1 MKHLLTALLF
11 AAASPLAIAAP
22 PPPPPPV
29 IPDAGS
35 ILRQV
40 QPVVP
45 LPPSSSATGLTIEQ
59 ESGTQMPQT
68 RSFQLKSIQIVGNT
82 AFDTETLHTLVAD
95 AEGTSLTLVQLH
107 ERVARITDYYQRHGY
122 PLARAIIPQQVIDAG
137 IVRIEIIEARYGK
150 ISLENTS
157 RVHDSLLL
165 STLSPLQGG
174 QAIGQRA
181 LDHALL
187 LLSDVPGAVV
197 NGTLKPGEAVGTSDL
212 VVNTSPGA
220 TVAGNMAVDNFG
232 NRYTGRARLGG
243 DVNFIDPLHL
253 GDVLSVSGLT
263 SGGDMNYGRVAY
275 ESVLSGE
282 GTRLGVSYSALH
294 YRLGDPLSSLDAH
307 GTAQVESTWLKHPLV
322 RSADWNLYGQ
332 FQYDHLKLDDHIDAS
347 AIKTDRHL
355 DDGVI
360 SLIGDARDTWLSGGV
375 TSWNVSFTSGAVG
388 FDNGAAQAADAATV
402 QTEGHYVKW
411 NASVYHLQNLSATT
425 TLYLAWSGQW
435 ANENL
440 DSSQQMI
447 AGGPHTVRAYDM
459 GTVSG
464 DTGNLETAEIRRD
477 LGSAWQGRW
486 QALAFIDSEQL
497 TINKHQFVAGTNS
510 VTLSGVGLGLRWA
523 GPAQWVAQTYLATHM
538 GPTPSLVES
547 PTSVR
552 LWVEISKGF

>member
-1 MKHLLTALLF
+1 MKHLFAALLF
-11 AAASPLAIAAP
+11 TAASPLAIAAP
-22 PPPPPPV
+22 PPV
-29 IPDAGS
+29 VPDAGS

-45 LPPSSSATGLTIEQ
+45 PPPASGATGLTIEQ
-59 ESGTQMPQT
+59 ESGAQMPQT
-68 RSFQLKSIQIVGNT
+68 RAFQLKSIQIVGNT
-82 AFDTETLHTLVAD
+82 AFDTQTLHTLVAD
-95 AEGTSLTLVQLH
+95 AEGTSLTLAQLH

-122 PLARAIIPQQVIDAG
+122 PLARAIIPQQIIDSG

-157 RVHDSLLL
+157 RVRDSLLL
-165 STLSPLQGG
+165 STLSPLQSG
-174 QAIGQRA
+174 QAIGQRT

-220 TVAGNMAVDNFG
+220 AVVGNLAVDNFG

-243 DVNFIDPLHL
+243 DANVIDPLHL

-275 ESVLSGE
+275 ESVLNGE

-294 YRLGDPLSSLDAH
+294 YRLGDPLSPLDAH
-307 GTAQVESTWLKHPLV
+307 GTAQVESIWLKHPLV
-322 RSADWNLYGQ
+322 RRADWNLYGQ

-388 FDNGAAQAADAATV
+388 FDNATAQAADASTV

-411 NASVYHLQNLSATT
+411 NASVYHLQNLTAAT

-435 ANENL
+435 AKENL

-459 GTVSG
+459 GALSG

-477 LGSAWQGRW
+477 LGTAWQGRW
-486 QALAFIDSEQL
+486 QSLAFIDSEQL

-510 VTLSGVGLGLRWA
+510 VTLSGAGLGLRWA
-523 GPAQWVAQTYLATHM
+523 GPARWVAQTYLATHV
-538 GPTPSLVES
+538 GPAPSLVER

-552 LWVEISKGF
+552 LWAEISKSF

>member
-1 MKHLLTALLF
+1 
-11 AAASPLAIAAP
+11 
-22 PPPPPPV
+22 
-29 IPDAGS
+29 
-35 ILRQV
+35 
-40 QPVVP
+40 
-45 LPPSSSATGLTIEQ
+45 
-59 ESGTQMPQT
+59 
-68 RSFQLKSIQIVGNT
+68 
-82 AFDTETLHTLVAD
+82 VAD

-122 PLARAIIPQQVIDAG
+122 PLARAIIPQQVIDSG

-150 ISLENTS
+150 ISLENSS

-165 STLSPLQGG
+165 STLSPLQSG

-187 LLSDVPGAVV
+187 LLSDIPGAVV

-220 TVAGNMAVDNFG
+220 SVAGNLAVDNFG

-243 DVNFIDPLHL
+243 EVNFIDPLHL
-253 GDVLSVSGLT
+253 GDELSVSGLT

-275 ESVLSGE
+275 ESVLNEE
-282 GTRLGVSYSALH
+282 GTRIGVSYSALH

-307 GTAQVESTWLKHPLV
+307 GTAQVESIWLKHPLV

-332 FQYDHLKLDDHIDAS
+332 FQYDHSTLDDHIDAS

-360 SLIGDARDTWLSGGV
+360 SLLGDARDTWLSGGV
-375 TSWNVSFTSGAVG
+375 TSWNVSFMSGAVG
-388 FDNGAAQAADAATV
+388 FDNGTAQAADAASV

-411 NASVYHLQNLSATT
+411 NASVYHLQNLSTRT

-459 GTVSG
+459 GTISG

-477 LGSAWQGRW
+477 LGTAWQGRW

-497 TINKHQFVAGTNS
+497 TINKHQFVAGSNS
-510 VTLSGVGLGLRWA
+510 LTLSGVGLGLRWA
-523 GPAQWVAQTYLATHM
+523 GPSQWVAQTYLATHL
-538 GPTPSLVES
+538 GAAPSLVES

>member
-1 MKHLLTALLF
+1 MKQLFPVLLF
-11 AAASPLAIAAP
+11 AAASPLAIAAS
-22 PPPPPPV
+22 PPPV
-29 IPDAGS
+29 PDAGS
-35 ILRQV
+35 ILLQV
-40 QPVVP
+40 QPVVSP
-45 LPPSSSATGLTIEQ
+45 PPSSNATGLTIEQ
-59 ESGTQMPQT
+59 ESGTPTPQT
-68 RSFQLKSIQIVGNT
+68 RSFQIKSIQIVGNT
-82 AFDTETLHTLVAD
+82 AFDTQTLHTLVAD

-122 PLARAIIPQQVIDAG
+122 PLARAIIPQQVIDSG
-137 IVRIEIIEARYGK
+137 IVRIEVIEARYGRV
-150 ISLENTS
+150 SLENTS
-157 RVHDSLLL
+157 RVRDSLLL
-165 STLSPLQGG
+165 STLSPLQSG

-181 LDHALL
+181 LDQSLL

-220 TVAGNMAVDNFG
+220 TVAGNLAVDNFG

-253 GDVLSVSGLT
+253 GDELTVSGLT
-263 SGGDMNYGRVAY
+263 SGGDMNYGRLAY
-275 ESVLSGE
+275 ESVLNGE

-294 YRLGDPLSSLDAH
+294 YTLGDPLSSLDAH
-307 GTAQVESTWLKHPLV
+307 GTAEVESIWLKHPLV

-332 FQYDHLKLDDHIDAS
+332 FQYDHLKLDDHIDSS

-388 FDNGAAQAADAATV
+388 IDNGAAQAADAATL

-411 NASVYHLQNLSATT
+411 NASVYHLQNLSTRT
-425 TLYLAWSGQW
+425 TLYLAWSRQW

-459 GTVSG
+459 GTISG

-477 LGSAWQGRW
+477 LGTAWQGRW

-497 TINKHQFVAGTNS
+497 TINKHQFVAGANS
-510 VTLSGVGLGLRWA
+510 VTLSGAGLGLRWA

-538 GPTPSLVES
+538 GPTPSLVEN

>member
-11 AAASPLAIAAP
+11 ASVAPLAIAA
-22 PPPPPPV
+22 PPPPV

-45 LPPSSSATGLTIEQ
+45 PPPSSSATGLTIEQ

-82 AFDTETLHTLVAD
+82 AFDTETLHTLVAE

-197 NGTLKPGEAVGTSDL
+197 NGTLKPGETIGTSDL

-220 TVAGNMAVDNFG
+220 TVAGNLAVDNFG

-263 SGGDMNYGRVAY
+263 SGGDMNYGRIAY
-275 ESVLSGE
+275 ESVLNGE

-307 GTAQVESTWLKHPLV
+307 GTAQVESIWLKHPLV

-360 SLIGDARDTWLSGGV
+360 SLIGDARDTWLSGGA

-388 FDNGAAQAADAATV
+388 FDNGVAQAADAATV

-435 ANENL
+435 ANDNL

-477 LGSAWQGRW
+477 LGTAWQGRW

-497 TINKHQFVAGTNS
+497 TINKHQFVAETNS

-523 GPAQWVAQTYLATHM
+523 GPVQWVAQTYLATHM
-538 GPTPSLVES
+538 GPAPSLVQS
-547 PTSVR
+547 PASVR

>member
-1 MKHLLTALLF
+1 MKHLFTALLF

-22 PPPPPPV
+22 PPV
-29 IPDAGS
+29 VPDAGS

-40 QPVVP
+40 QPVVTP
-45 LPPSSSATGLTIEQ
+45 PPSSSATGLTIEQ

-68 RSFQLKSIQIVGNT
+68 KSFQLKSIQIVGNT

-122 PLARAIIPQQVIDAG
+122 PLARAIIPQQVIDSG

-165 STLSPLQGG
+165 STLSPLQSG

-220 TVAGNMAVDNFG
+220 TVAGNLAVDNFG

-253 GDVLSVSGLT
+253 GDELSVSGLT

-275 ESVLSGE
+275 ESVLNGE

-307 GTAQVESTWLKHPLV
+307 GTAQVESIWLKHPLV

-411 NASVYHLQNLSATT
+411 SASIYHLQNLSATT

-447 AGGPHTVRAYDM
+447 AGGPYTVRAYDM

-464 DTGNLETAEIRRD
+464 DTGNLETAEIRRE

-486 QALAFIDSEQL
+486 QAVAFIDSEQL
-497 TINKHQFVAGTNS
+497 TINKHQFVAGTSS

-538 GPTPSLVES
+538 GPAPSLVES

-552 LWVEISKGF
+552 FWVEISKGF

>member
-1 MKHLLTALLF
+1 MKHLFTALLF

-22 PPPPPPV
+22 PPV
-29 IPDAGS
+29 VPDAGS

-45 LPPSSSATGLTIEQ
+45 PPPSSSATGLTIEQ

-68 RSFQLKSIQIVGNT
+68 KSFQLKSIQIVGNT

-122 PLARAIIPQQVIDAG
+122 PLARAIIPQQVIDSG

-165 STLSPLQGG
+165 STLSPLQSG

-220 TVAGNMAVDNFG
+220 TVAGNLAVDNFG

-253 GDVLSVSGLT
+253 GDELSVSGLT

-275 ESVLSGE
+275 ESVLNGE

-307 GTAQVESTWLKHPLV
+307 GTAQVESIWLKHPLV

-411 NASVYHLQNLSATT
+411 SASIYHLQNLSATT

-447 AGGPHTVRAYDM
+447 AGGPYTVRAYDM

-464 DTGNLETAEIRRD
+464 DTGNLETAEIRRE

-486 QALAFIDSEQL
+486 QAVAFIDSEQL
-497 TINKHQFVAGTNS
+497 TINKHQFVAGTSS

-538 GPTPSLVES
+538 GPAPSLVES

-552 LWVEISKGF
+552 FWVEISKGF

>member
-1 MKHLLTALLF
+1 MKHLFTALLF
-11 AAASPLAIAAP
+11 AAASPLAIAAS
-22 PPPPPPV
+22 PPV
-29 IPDAGS
+29 VPDAGS

-45 LPPSSSATGLTIEQ
+45 PPPSSTATGLTIEN
-59 ESGTQMPQT
+59 ESGAQMPQT

-122 PLARAIIPQQVIDAG
+122 PLARAIIPQQVIDSG

-165 STLSPLQGG
+165 STLSPLQSG
-174 QAIGQRA
+174 QAIGQGA

-187 LLSDVPGAVV
+187 LISDVPGAVV

-220 TVAGNMAVDNFG
+220 AVAGNLAADNFG

-253 GDVLSVSGLT
+253 GDELSVSGLT

-275 ESVLSGE
+275 ESVLNGE

-307 GTAQVESTWLKHPLV
+307 GTAQVESIWLKHPLV

-411 NASVYHLQNLSATT
+411 NASIYHLQNLSATT

-435 ANENL
+435 VNENL

-447 AGGPHTVRAYDM
+447 AGGPYTVRAYDM

-464 DTGNLETAEIRRD
+464 DTGNLETAEIRRE
-477 LGSAWQGRW
+477 LGSAWRGRW

-497 TINKHQFVAGTNS
+497 TINKHQFVAGTSS

-523 GPAQWVAQTYLATHM
+523 GPAQWVAQTYLATRM
-538 GPTPSLVES
+538 GPAPSIVES

>member
-11 AAASPLAIAAP
+11 AAASPLAIAA

-45 LPPSSSATGLTIEQ
+45 LPPSSSTTGLTIEQ

-275 ESVLSGE
+275 ESVLNGE

-307 GTAQVESTWLKHPLV
+307 GTAQVESIWLKHPLV

-388 FDNGAAQAADAATV
+388 FDNGVAQAADAATV

>member
-1 MKHLLTALLF
+1 MKHLFAALLF

-22 PPPPPPV
+22 PV
-29 IPDAGS
+29 VPDAGS

-45 LPPSSSATGLTIEQ
+45 PPPSSSATGLTIEQ

-68 RSFQLKSIQIVGNT
+68 RLFQLKSIQIVGNA
-82 AFDTETLHTLVAD
+82 AFDTETLHALVAD
-95 AEGTSLTLVQLH
+95 AEGTSVTLGQLH

-122 PLARAIIPQQVIDAG
+122 PLARAIIPQQVIDSG
-137 IVRIEIIEARYGK
+137 IVRVEIIEARYGK

-220 TVAGNMAVDNFG
+220 TVAGNLAVDNFG

-243 DVNFIDPLHL
+243 DVNFVDPLHL
-253 GDVLSVSGLT
+253 GDELSASGLT

-275 ESVLSGE
+275 ESVLNGE

-294 YRLGDPLSSLDAH
+294 YKLGDPLSSLDAH
-307 GTAQVESTWLKHPLV
+307 GTAQVESVWLKHPLV

-388 FDNGAAQAADAATV
+388 FDTGAAQAADAATV

-510 VTLSGVGLGLRWA
+510 VTLSGVGLGLRWV

-538 GPTPSLVES
+538 GSAPSLVDS

-552 LWVEISKGF
+552 LWVEINKGF

>member
-307 GTAQVESTWLKHPLV
+307 GTAQVESIWLKHPLV

-388 FDNGAAQAADAATV
+388 FDNGVAQAADAATV

-552 LWVEISKGF
+552 LWVEIIKGF

>member
-1 MKHLLTALLF
+1 MKHLFTALLF

-22 PPPPPPV
+22 PPV
-29 IPDAGS
+29 VPDAGS

-45 LPPSSSATGLTIEQ
+45 PPPSSSATGLTIEQ

-68 RSFQLKSIQIVGNT
+68 KSFQLKSIQIVGNT

-122 PLARAIIPQQVIDAG
+122 PLARAIIPQQVIDSG

-165 STLSPLQGG
+165 STLSPLQSG
-174 QAIGQRA
+174 QAIGQGA

-187 LLSDVPGAVV
+187 LISDVPGAVV

-220 TVAGNMAVDNFG
+220 AVAGNLAADNFG

-253 GDVLSVSGLT
+253 GDELSVSGLT

-275 ESVLSGE
+275 ESVLNGE

-307 GTAQVESTWLKHPLV
+307 GTAQVESIWLKHPLV

-411 NASVYHLQNLSATT
+411 SASIYHLQNLSATT

-447 AGGPHTVRAYDM
+447 AGGPYTVRAYDM

-464 DTGNLETAEIRRD
+464 DTGNLETAEIRRE

-486 QALAFIDSEQL
+486 QAVAFIDSEQL
-497 TINKHQFVAGTNS
+497 TINKHQFVAGTSS

-538 GPTPSLVES
+538 GPAPSLVES

-552 LWVEISKGF
+552 FWVEISKGF